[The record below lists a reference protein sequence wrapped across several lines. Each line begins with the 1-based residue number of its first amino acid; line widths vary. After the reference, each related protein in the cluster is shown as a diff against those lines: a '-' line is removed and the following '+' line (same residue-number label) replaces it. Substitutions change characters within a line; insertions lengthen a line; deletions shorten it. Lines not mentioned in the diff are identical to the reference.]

1 MLDFFKI
8 LFNLDIRTNV
18 LYKEGYI
25 MKNRLFKELLNYL
38 TEEEKEQL
46 YFSLCQKDGEQCREE
61 LVVFVHH

>member
-1 MLDFFKI
+1 
-8 LFNLDIRTNV
+8 
-18 LYKEGYI
+18 